1 MRQNTRLVGLFLKCG
16 KKSFCGFRK
25 IGNIFRPDVLS
36 NLTLRRLNARR
47 RWNKRRM
54 CVFRPVSPCSL
65 PATGINRK
73 ISERKE
79 ESTMKIGFVSMPLSG
94 HLNPMTALARTLQ
107 SRGNEVVFFGVPD
120 VEPFARA
127 AGVDFVP
134 YGEAEYPAG
143 SIDKLYSSVATMR
156 GFEVVRHSC
165 MELNLGITRVAFDYL
180 AEKLATTG
188 VEALVIDTIHFFIE
202 LVPLSMSI
210 PYVHIWNVLHLDFSG
225 ATPPS
230 LFSSPLDTSPEGLHR
245 NAENLQKMGA
255 ILGPLAEVA
264 RSYAEKVG
272 LEIDWN
278 DPAATVSKLA
288 VITQTP
294 KEFDF
299 PGIPWPAQF
308 HYAGPFHDDE
318 GRGRYP
324 FPWEQLTGKPLIYAS
339 LRTPV
344 NGLDDV
350 YKNLLKAVEPLEDV
364 QVVLSVG
371 KNINPENLGPIPSNT
386 LVVRSA
392 PQIELLKR
400 AALCIT
406 HAGLNTTL
414 ESLAQGVPMVAI
426 PIGYDQP
433 GTAARIAHHKV
444 GEFIEVD
451 DLTVDGLHQLIQ
463 TVRNNPAY
471 RENAQRFKNIIAR
484 RHGLEVA
491 TEAIESAFE
500 KALAEPPVELSHT

>member
-1 MRQNTRLVGLFLKCG
+1 
-16 KKSFCGFRK
+16 
-25 IGNIFRPDVLS
+25 
-36 NLTLRRLNARR
+36 
-47 RWNKRRM
+47 
-54 CVFRPVSPCSL
+54 
-65 PATGINRK
+65 
-73 ISERKE
+73 
-79 ESTMKIGFVSMPLSG
+79 MKIGFVSMPLSG
-94 HLNPMTALARTLQ
+94 HLNPMTALARRLQ

-127 AGVDFVP
+127 AGLDFVP
-134 YGEAEYPAG
+134 YGEREYPVG
-143 SIDKLYSSVATMR
+143 SIEKVYSSVAQLH

-165 MELNLGITRVAFDYL
+165 EDLNPDLTRVTLDYL

-188 VEALVIDTIHFFIE
+188 VEVLVIDTIHFFIE

-225 ATPPS
+225 ATPAS
-230 LFSSPLDTSPEGLHR
+230 LFSSPLDTSPEGLNR
-245 NAENLQKMGA
+245 NAENLHKMGA

-264 RSYAEKVG
+264 RTYAEKVG
-272 LEIDWN
+272 LEIDWS

-318 GRGRYP
+318 GREP
-324 FPWEQLTGKPLIYAS
+324 VFFPWEKLTAKPLIYAS
-339 LRTPV
+339 LGTLV
-344 NGLDDV
+344 NGLYDV
-350 YKNLLKAVEPLEDV
+350 YKHILEAVAPLEDV

-371 KNINPENLGPIPSNT
+371 KNIQPENLGTIPSNT
-386 LVVRSA
+386 MVVRSA

-414 ESLAQGVPMVAI
+414 ESLAHGVPMVAI

-433 GTAARIAHHKV
+433 GVAARIAHHGA

-451 DLTVDGLHQLIQ
+451 ELTTDRLRGLIEKVLQDPSYCERAGYFQKVISKTRGLD
-463 TVRNNPAY
+463 VA
-471 RENAQRFKNIIAR
+471 ADII
-484 RHGLEVA
+484 E
-491 TEAIESAFE
+491 EAFQNYETAE
-500 KALAEPPVELSHT
+500 LADRSLTTR